1 MYYNNYRKSCGN
13 RPLNKR
19 IPLAV
24 QEVQEQYTVALQKL
38 YEKNDLESIFF
49 LRIAAETRFR
59 MRDIYDLTPTDI
71 NQRNIKKKSLKTG
84 KYENYPL
91 ISEETEKIAEQLV
104 GLQGRFFSRDYQYY
118 ITGIKRQFSDPNM
131 KLLYIVQYKRNKNRV
146 ECCA

>member
-1 MYYNNYRKSCGN
+1 MYYHNNRKSCGN
-13 RPLNKR
+13 RPMNKR

-49 LRIAAETRFR
+49 LRIATETGLR
-59 MRDIYDLTPTDI
+59 MRDIYDLKPSEI
-71 NQRNIKKKSLKTG
+71 VVRKIHKKSLKTG

-118 ITGIKRQFSDPNM
+118 MTKIKRQFSDPNM
-131 KLLYIVQYKRNKNRV
+131 KLLYIVSYKRTVGKRIM
-146 ECCA
+146 

>member
-1 MYYNNYRKSCGN
+1 MYYHNNRKSCGN
-13 RPLNKR
+13 RPMNKR

-49 LRIAAETRFR
+49 LRIATETGLR
-59 MRDIYDLTPTDI
+59 MRDIYDLKPSEI
-71 NQRNIKKKSLKTG
+71 VVRKIHKKSLKTG
-84 KYENYPL
+84 KYDNYPL

-118 ITGIKRQFSDPNM
+118 MTKIKRQFSDPNM
-131 KLLYIVQYKRNKNRV
+131 KLLYIVSYKRTVGKRIM
-146 ECCA
+146 

>member
-1 MYYNNYRKSCGN
+1 MYYHNNRKSCGN
-13 RPLNKR
+13 RPMNKR

-49 LRIAAETRFR
+49 LRIATETGLR
-59 MRDIYDLTPTDI
+59 MRDIYDLKPSEI
-71 NQRNIKKKSLKTG
+71 VVRKIHKKSLKTG

>member
-1 MYYNNYRKSCGN
+1 MYYNNYRKSCGD
-13 RPLNKR
+13 RLMNKR
-19 IPLAV
+19 IPLSD
-24 QEVQEQYTVALQKL
+24 QEIKEQYMVALQKL
-38 YEKNDLESIFF
+38 YEQHDLGSILF
-49 LRIAAETRFR
+49 LRIAAETGLR
-59 MRDIYDLTPTDI
+59 MRDIYDLKPSEI
-71 NQRNIKKKSLKTG
+71 VVRKIHKKSLKTG

>member
-1 MYYNNYRKSCGN
+1 MYYHNNRKSCGN
-13 RPLNKR
+13 RPMNKR

-49 LRIAAETRFR
+49 LRIATETGLR
-59 MRDIYDLTPTDI
+59 MRDIYDLKPSEI
-71 NQRNIKKKSLKTG
+71 VVRKIHKKSLKTG

-91 ISEETEKIAEQLV
+91 ISKETEKIAEQLV